1 MKKLIP
7 LIILLL
13 CSSVSAEEYI
23 IDYTSSSLP
32 TLNEALRV
40 SYAKIRDLEDATIAT
55 IITGDTSVTTGV
67 TDNTIVMTAA
77 GTQEAKIDANGM
89 TLKAGASVNEFST
102 DTTMAGN
109 SDDAVPTEKAVKAYA
124 DTFEALDYVG
134 GTNVTVAD
142 LDVERT
148 LNTRS
153 VYTTL
158 KSVTADRDGVI
169 TLSYHAWY
177 VGDDGGKSNIFI
189 NDVAVGTERTLGF
202 NPAVSYTQ
210 NVTVLKNDEVQI
222 KGYVN
227 AGGGSDSVRIDDLL
241 ITVFY
246 PFSTVTDS
254 NG

>member
-77 GTQEAKIDANGM
+77 GTQEAKIDANGI

-124 DTFEALDYVG
+124 DGGVKGIEYIAGSTYIIAEANTEQSGSLTAYTKVKEIAVAWG
-134 GTNVTVAD
+134 GTIEINWEMKVNAQTGRTKIYVNGAAIGTEKSSGSTSYLAYQEATISVEPGDLVQLYYSISSGAGIEYVQNFNIKSTVPE
-142 LDVERT
+142 V
-148 LNTRS
+148 S
-153 VYTTL
+153 M
-158 KSVTADRDGVI
+158 I
-169 TLSYHAWY
+169 TL
-177 VGDDGGKSNIFI
+177 D
-189 NDVAVGTERTLGF
+189 
-202 NPAVSYTQ
+202 
-210 NVTVLKNDEVQI
+210 
-222 KGYVN
+222 
-227 AGGGSDSVRIDDLL
+227 
-241 ITVFY
+241 
-246 PFSTVTDS
+246 
-254 NG
+254 